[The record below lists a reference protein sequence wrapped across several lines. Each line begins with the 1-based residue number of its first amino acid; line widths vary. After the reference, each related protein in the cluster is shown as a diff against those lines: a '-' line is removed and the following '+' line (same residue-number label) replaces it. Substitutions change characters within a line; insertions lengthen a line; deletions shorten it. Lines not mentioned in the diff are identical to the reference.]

1 MELAQLP
8 ESARSAEERTV
19 TGMILDDQLWHDS
32 MIIGN
37 RSQVPPPEGWSR
49 LDSRMRD
56 LIHRGVYDVE
66 ADSTPWASSTR
77 FMRFTS
83 ILVDQLYSIVQN
95 KRERVSRSLCS

>member
-1 MELAQLP
+1 MGL
-8 ESARSAEERTV
+8 
-19 TGMILDDQLWHDS
+19 ILDDQLWHDS

-37 RSQVPPPEGWSR
+37 RSQVPPPEGWSC

-66 ADSTPWASSTR
+66 ANNTPWDSSTR
-77 FMRFTS
+77 SMWFTS

-95 KRERVSRSLCS
+95 K